1 MMRCKVDC
9 NGNEPCE
16 YQCSKVFNSCQV
28 SYPVIVLLIENAV
41 FEYNFRINV
50 PVIMTVSQVVLTVVT
65 IPAHVLILK
74 KTKIS

>member
-1 MMRCKVDC
+1 MMRCKVEC

-41 FEYNFRINV
+41 FEYRINV
-50 PVIMTVSQVVLTVVT
+50 PATMTVSQVVLTVVT